1 MKRESLWSSLDPVA
15 SESFWI
21 WFQKIFSFRKFLDL
35 IPKTF
40 STFAREILMWFIM
53 QIVERQIYIKKLI
66 DFQDKQVIKIV
77 TGVRRSGKS
86 TLLKLFAQH
95 LRASGI
101 EDNRIIE
108 LNFEDFDNIELC
120 NPKNLHDY
128 IKARMQPGKMI
139 YLLLDEIQQVDQFQ
153 RVVDSFFAKG
163 DVDIYL
169 TGSNAK
175 MLSSEIATLLS
186 GRYVEIKMLPLSF
199 KEYLTYYGKGA
210 DLIGQYNDYIRYGSF
225 PYVLALDKNKALVND
240 YLESLYN
247 TILLKDVLR
256 RNSFA
261 DAMMLESVVRFV
273 YDNIGNMV
281 STKSIAD
288 TMTSN
293 GRKIDVK
300 TVERYIQSVQESY
313 FVYQAPRYDIKGKQ
327 LLKSL
332 CKYYAVDTGM
342 RQMLLGDRSYDRGR
356 LLENIVYFELL
367 RRYGKVYVGKYGQLE
382 VDFVVET
389 QEGLRYYQV
398 SETVTDPNTLEREL
412 RPLQSIKDAYPKLL
426 LTLDHDN
433 PADYDGI
440 QRRFVLDWLLD

>member
-1 MKRESLWSSLDPVA
+1 
-15 SESFWI
+15 
-21 WFQKIFSFRKFLDL
+21 
-35 IPKTF
+35 
-40 STFAREILMWFIM
+40 M
-53 QIVERQIYIKKLI
+53 QIIERQVYLQRLV

-95 LRASGI
+95 LRATGI
-101 EDNRIIE
+101 EDNRIVE

-120 NPKNLHDY
+120 TPKNLHDY

-153 RVVDSFFAKG
+153 RVVDSFFANG

-186 GRYVEIKMLPLSF
+186 GRYVEIRMLPLSF
-199 KEYLTYYGKGA
+199 KEYLTYYKKGA
-210 DLIGQYNDYIRYGSF
+210 DLIGQYNDYIRFGSF

>member
-1 MKRESLWSSLDPVA
+1 MKRESLWSALDPVA

-40 STFAREILMWFIM
+40 STFAGEILMWFIM
-53 QIVERQIYIKKLI
+53 QIVERQIYLKKLI

-210 DLIGQYNDYIRYGSF
+210 DLIGQYNYYIRFGSF

>member
-1 MKRESLWSSLDPVA
+1 
-15 SESFWI
+15 
-21 WFQKIFSFRKFLDL
+21 
-35 IPKTF
+35 
-40 STFAREILMWFIM
+40 M
-53 QIVERQIYIKKLI
+53 QIVERQIYLQRLI

-95 LRASGI
+95 LRSIGI
-101 EDNRIIE
+101 EENRIVE

-139 YLLLDEIQQVDQFQ
+139 YLLLDEIQQVNQFQ

-186 GRYVEIKMLPLSF
+186 GRYVEIRILPLSF
-199 KEYLTYYGKGA
+199 KEFHTYHGKDA
-210 DLIGQYNDYIRYGSF
+210 DIIGQYNDYVRFGSF
-225 PYVLALDKNKALVND
+225 PYVLALDKNKALIND

-261 DAMMLESVVRFV
+261 NAMMLESVVRFV
-273 YDNIGNMV
+273 YDNIGNML

-313 FVYQAPRYDIKGKQ
+313 FFYQAPRFDIKGKH

-356 LLENIVYFELL
+356 MLENVVYFELL

-389 QEGLRYYQV
+389 QEGLQYYQV
-398 SETVTDPNTLEREL
+398 SETVTAPNTLEREL
-412 RPLQSIKDAYPKLL
+412 RPLQSIKDSYPKLL
-426 LTLDHDN
+426 LTLDYDN
-433 PADYDGI
+433 PVDYGGI

>member
-1 MKRESLWSSLDPVA
+1 
-15 SESFWI
+15 
-21 WFQKIFSFRKFLDL
+21 
-35 IPKTF
+35 
-40 STFAREILMWFIM
+40 M
-53 QIVERQIYIKKLI
+53 QIIERQAYLQKLI

-95 LRASGI
+95 LRATGI
-101 EDNRIIE
+101 EDNRIVE

-120 NPKNLHDY
+120 TPKNLHDY

-153 RVVDSFFAKG
+153 RVVDSFFANG

-186 GRYVEIKMLPLSF
+186 GRYVEIRMLPLSF
-199 KEYLTYYGKGA
+199 KEYLTYYKKGA
-210 DLIGQYNDYIRYGSF
+210 DLIGQYNDYIRFGSF

>member
-1 MKRESLWSSLDPVA
+1 
-15 SESFWI
+15 
-21 WFQKIFSFRKFLDL
+21 
-35 IPKTF
+35 
-40 STFAREILMWFIM
+40 M
-53 QIVERQIYIKKLI
+53 QIIERQIYLQRLVG
-66 DFQDKQVIKIV
+66 FQDKQVIKIV
-77 TGVRRSGKS
+77 AGVRRSGKS

-95 LRASGI
+95 LRAIGI
-101 EDNRIIE
+101 EENRIVE

-169 TGSNAK
+169 TGNNAK

-186 GRYVEIKMLPLSF
+186 GRYVEIRMLPLSF
-199 KEYLTYYGKGA
+199 KEFLTYHGKGA
-210 DLIGQYNDYIRYGSF
+210 DLVGQYNDYVRFGSF
-225 PYVLALDKNKALVND
+225 PYVLALDKNKTLIND

-273 YDNIGNMV
+273 YDNVGNMV

-313 FVYQAPRYDIKGKQ
+313 FVYQVPRYDIKGKQ

-356 LLENIVYFELL
+356 VLENVVYFELL

-389 QEGLRYYQV
+389 QDGLQYYQV
-398 SETVTDPNTLEREL
+398 AETVADPNTLDREL
-412 RPLQSIKDAYPKLL
+412 RSLQSIKDSYPKLL
-426 LTLDHDN
+426 LTLDYDN
-433 PADYDGI
+433 PTDYGGI

>member
-1 MKRESLWSSLDPVA
+1 
-15 SESFWI
+15 
-21 WFQKIFSFRKFLDL
+21 
-35 IPKTF
+35 
-40 STFAREILMWFIM
+40 M
-53 QIVERQIYIKKLI
+53 QIIERQVYLQRLV

-95 LRASGI
+95 LRSTGI
-101 EDNRIIE
+101 EDNRIVE

-120 NPKNLHDY
+120 TPKNLHDY

-153 RVVDSFFAKG
+153 RVVDSFFANG

-169 TGSNAK
+169 TGNNAK

-186 GRYVEIKMLPLSF
+186 GRYVEIRMLPLSF
-199 KEYLTYYGKGA
+199 KEYLTYYKKGA
-210 DLIGQYNDYIRYGSF
+210 DLIGQYNDYIRFGSF

>member
-1 MKRESLWSSLDPVA
+1 
-15 SESFWI
+15 
-21 WFQKIFSFRKFLDL
+21 
-35 IPKTF
+35 
-40 STFAREILMWFIM
+40 M
-53 QIVERQIYIKKLI
+53 QIIERQVYLQRLV

-95 LRASGI
+95 LRATGI
-101 EDNRIIE
+101 EDNRIVE

-120 NPKNLHDY
+120 TPKNLHDY

-186 GRYVEIKMLPLSF
+186 GRYVEIRMLPLSF
-199 KEYLTYYGKGA
+199 KEYLTYYKKGA
-210 DLIGQYNDYIRYGSF
+210 DLIGQYNDYIRFGSF

-342 RQMLLGDRSYDRGR
+342 RQMLLGDRSYDRSR

>member
-1 MKRESLWSSLDPVA
+1 
-15 SESFWI
+15 
-21 WFQKIFSFRKFLDL
+21 
-35 IPKTF
+35 
-40 STFAREILMWFIM
+40 M
-53 QIVERQIYIKKLI
+53 QIIERQVYLQRLV

-95 LRASGI
+95 LRATGI
-101 EDNRIIE
+101 EDNRIVE

-120 NPKNLHDY
+120 TPKNLHDY

-153 RVVDSFFAKG
+153 RVVDSFFANG

-186 GRYVEIKMLPLSF
+186 GRYVEIRMLPLSF
-199 KEYLTYYGKGA
+199 KEYLTYYKKGA
-210 DLIGQYNDYIRYGSF
+210 DLIGQYNDYIRFGSF

-367 RRYGKVYVGKYGQLE
+367 RRYGKVYVGKYGQLK

-440 QRRFVLDWLLD
+440 QRRFVIDWLLD

>member
-1 MKRESLWSSLDPVA
+1 
-15 SESFWI
+15 
-21 WFQKIFSFRKFLDL
+21 
-35 IPKTF
+35 
-40 STFAREILMWFIM
+40 M
-53 QIVERQIYIKKLI
+53 QIVERQIYLKKLI

-210 DLIGQYNDYIRYGSF
+210 DPIGQYNDYIRFGSF

-398 SETVTDPNTLEREL
+398 SETVTDPSTLEREL

>member
-1 MKRESLWSSLDPVA
+1 
-15 SESFWI
+15 
-21 WFQKIFSFRKFLDL
+21 
-35 IPKTF
+35 
-40 STFAREILMWFIM
+40 MWFIM
-53 QIVERQIYIKKLI
+53 QIVERQIYLKKLI

-210 DLIGQYNDYIRYGSF
+210 DLIGQYNDYIRFGSF

-300 TVERYIQSVQESY
+300 TVERYIQSVQKSY

-382 VDFVVET
+382 IDFVVET

-398 SETVTDPNTLEREL
+398 SETATDPSTLEREL

>member
-1 MKRESLWSSLDPVA
+1 
-15 SESFWI
+15 
-21 WFQKIFSFRKFLDL
+21 
-35 IPKTF
+35 
-40 STFAREILMWFIM
+40 M
-53 QIVERQIYIKKLI
+53 QIVERQIYLQKLI
-66 DFQDKQVIKIV
+66 DFQGKQVIKIV

-101 EDNRIIE
+101 EDNRIVE

-186 GRYVEIKMLPLSF
+186 GRYVEIRMLPLSF

-210 DLIGQYNDYIRYGSF
+210 DLIGQYNDYIRFGSF

-342 RQMLLGDRSYDRGR
+342 RQMLLGNRSYDRGR

-398 SETVTDPNTLEREL
+398 SETVTDPSTLEREL

-440 QRRFVLDWLLD
+440 QRRFVLDWLQD

>member
-1 MKRESLWSSLDPVA
+1 
-15 SESFWI
+15 
-21 WFQKIFSFRKFLDL
+21 
-35 IPKTF
+35 
-40 STFAREILMWFIM
+40 M
-53 QIVERQIYIKKLI
+53 QIIERQIYLQRLV

-95 LRASGI
+95 LRATGI
-101 EDNRIIE
+101 EDNRIVE

-120 NPKNLHDY
+120 TPKNLHDY

-153 RVVDSFFAKG
+153 RVVDSFFANG

-186 GRYVEIKMLPLSF
+186 GRYVEIRMLPLSF
-199 KEYLTYYGKGA
+199 KEYLTYYKKGA
-210 DLIGQYNDYIRYGSF
+210 DLIGQYNDYIRFGSF

>member
-1 MKRESLWSSLDPVA
+1 
-15 SESFWI
+15 
-21 WFQKIFSFRKFLDL
+21 
-35 IPKTF
+35 
-40 STFAREILMWFIM
+40 M
-53 QIVERQIYIKKLI
+53 QIVERQIYLKKLI

>member
-1 MKRESLWSSLDPVA
+1 
-15 SESFWI
+15 
-21 WFQKIFSFRKFLDL
+21 
-35 IPKTF
+35 
-40 STFAREILMWFIM
+40 M
-53 QIVERQIYIKKLI
+53 QIIERQVYLQRLV

-95 LRASGI
+95 LRATGI
-101 EDNRIIE
+101 EDNRIVE

-120 NPKNLHDY
+120 TPKNLHDY

-186 GRYVEIKMLPLSF
+186 GRYVEIRMLPLSF
-199 KEYLTYYGKGA
+199 KEYLTYYKKGA
-210 DLIGQYNDYIRYGSF
+210 DLIGQYNDYIRFGSF

-273 YDNIGNMV
+273 YDNIGNIV

>member
-1 MKRESLWSSLDPVA
+1 
-15 SESFWI
+15 
-21 WFQKIFSFRKFLDL
+21 
-35 IPKTF
+35 
-40 STFAREILMWFIM
+40 M
-53 QIVERQIYIKKLI
+53 QIVERQIYLQRLI

-95 LRASGI
+95 LRSIGI
-101 EDNRIIE
+101 EENRIVE

-139 YLLLDEIQQVDQFQ
+139 YLLLDEIQQVNQFQ

-186 GRYVEIKMLPLSF
+186 GRYVEIRILPLSF
-199 KEYLTYYGKGA
+199 KEFHTYHGKGA
-210 DLIGQYNDYIRYGSF
+210 DIIGQYNDYVRFGSF
-225 PYVLALDKNKALVND
+225 PYVLALDKNKALIND

-261 DAMMLESVVRFV
+261 NAMMLESVVRFV
-273 YDNIGNMV
+273 YDNIGNML

-313 FVYQAPRYDIKGKQ
+313 FFYQAPRFDIKGKR

-356 LLENIVYFELL
+356 MLENVVYFELL

-389 QEGLRYYQV
+389 QEGLQYYQV
-398 SETVTDPNTLEREL
+398 SETVTAPNTLEREL
-412 RPLQSIKDAYPKLL
+412 RPLQSIKDSYPKLL
-426 LTLDHDN
+426 LTLDYDN
-433 PADYDGI
+433 PVDYGGI

>member
-1 MKRESLWSSLDPVA
+1 
-15 SESFWI
+15 
-21 WFQKIFSFRKFLDL
+21 
-35 IPKTF
+35 
-40 STFAREILMWFIM
+40 M
-53 QIVERQIYIKKLI
+53 QIIERQVYLQRLV

-95 LRASGI
+95 LRATGI
-101 EDNRIIE
+101 EDNRIVE

-120 NPKNLHDY
+120 TPKNLHDY

-186 GRYVEIKMLPLSF
+186 GRYVEIRMLPLSF
-199 KEYLTYYGKGA
+199 KEYLTYYKKGA
-210 DLIGQYNDYIRYGSF
+210 DLIGQYNDYIRFGSF

>member
-1 MKRESLWSSLDPVA
+1 
-15 SESFWI
+15 
-21 WFQKIFSFRKFLDL
+21 
-35 IPKTF
+35 
-40 STFAREILMWFIM
+40 M
-53 QIVERQIYIKKLI
+53 QIIERQVYLQRLV

-95 LRASGI
+95 LRATGI
-101 EDNRIIE
+101 EDNRIVE

-120 NPKNLHDY
+120 TPKNLHDY

-153 RVVDSFFAKG
+153 RVVDSFFANG

-186 GRYVEIKMLPLSF
+186 GRYVEIRMLPLSF
-199 KEYLTYYGKGA
+199 KEYLTYYKKGA
-210 DLIGQYNDYIRYGSF
+210 DLIGQYNDYIRFGSF

-367 RRYGKVYVGKYGQLE
+367 RRYSKVYVGKYGQLE

>member
-1 MKRESLWSSLDPVA
+1 
-15 SESFWI
+15 
-21 WFQKIFSFRKFLDL
+21 
-35 IPKTF
+35 
-40 STFAREILMWFIM
+40 MWFIM
-53 QIVERQIYIKKLI
+53 QIVERQIYLKKLI

-210 DLIGQYNDYIRYGSF
+210 DLIGQYNDYIRFGSF

-327 LLKSL
+327 PLKSL

-398 SETVTDPNTLEREL
+398 SETVTDPSTLEREL

>member
-1 MKRESLWSSLDPVA
+1 
-15 SESFWI
+15 
-21 WFQKIFSFRKFLDL
+21 
-35 IPKTF
+35 
-40 STFAREILMWFIM
+40 
-53 QIVERQIYIKKLI
+53 
-66 DFQDKQVIKIV
+66 
-77 TGVRRSGKS
+77 
-86 TLLKLFAQH
+86 
-95 LRASGI
+95 
-101 EDNRIIE
+101 
-108 LNFEDFDNIELC
+108 
-120 NPKNLHDY
+120 
-128 IKARMQPGKMI
+128 
-139 YLLLDEIQQVDQFQ
+139 
-153 RVVDSFFAKG
+153 
-163 DVDIYL
+163 
-169 TGSNAK
+169 
-175 MLSSEIATLLS
+175 
-186 GRYVEIKMLPLSF
+186 MLPLSF

-210 DLIGQYNDYIRYGSF
+210 DLIGQYNDYIRFGSF

-281 STKSIAD
+281 SIKSIAD

-356 LLENIVYFELL
+356 LLENIVCFELL

-398 SETVTDPNTLEREL
+398 SETVTDPSTLEREL

-433 PADYDGI
+433 LADYDGI